1 MFNRKYAYW
10 TVAELRLLSQELA
23 RTNGVVHISK
33 PSPRM
38 KKLLARHSDQCIRAY
53 ACRMINGGAE

>member
-1 MFNRKYAYW
+1 MFSRKYAYW

-23 RTNGVVHISK
+23 RTNGVVHIGR

-38 KKLLARHSDQCIRAY
+38 KKLLARHSENCIRAY
-53 ACRMINGGAE
+53 ACRMKGGAE